1 MFSRLIFEIMMPLFV
16 DCFLPLALPG
26 TLTYKMPD
34 TFEGELFAGSLVA
47 VSVKKYLYTG
57 IVKKVHNVRPVGYE
71 VADVVEVLEK
81 IPVLTSAQIKLLDWM
96 SEYYMA
102 PPGITFHAA
111 LPSGFKISTESKIQI
126 NPNYEEE
133 EREETLTTNERLLI
147 ELLKNAPSIS
157 YLDAMKAL
165 KIKALYKILLSLRK
179 KEAILLFEEYK
190 HLYKPKIVQK
200 VRLAELFVQNKD
212 LLKALLDSLAGQEKQ
227 ENILLRYLQEV
238 PIWNNPNANEAG
250 LAKNIFSG
258 ASSLNTLLKKGIFE
272 EFKQIIPRENVVHEV
287 FREPYELSENQK
299 TALEEIKNKFA
310 KLDTVLLHGITGSG
324 KTEVYIR
331 LIKEQMALGKQVL
344 FLMPE
349 IALTTHMTARLSA
362 IFGKE
367 LDVYHSRLS
376 ENERVE
382 TWKKVQNGT
391 SKLVL
396 GARSAVFLPFQN
408 LGFIVVDEEHDTSFK
423 QGEKNPRY
431 QARDTALVLAKMHL
445 CKTLLGSATP
455 SLESYYLAHK
465 GIYGYVKLEK
475 RHGMAVLPNI
485 TFADLKL
492 GKKNKTTPNPHGDYS
507 EQLLASLEQSIA
519 QKEQALLFQNRRG
532 YSPYLCCESCG
543 WVSMCNQCSVSL
555 TYHQRDK
562 RLKCH
567 YCGHNEK
574 VHATC
579 PACGVARLKT
589 KGLGTE
595 KIEDDLAALLPTARV
610 QRMDQD
616 TTRAKNAFKNIYDG
630 LNKGE
635 IDILVGTQ
643 MVTKGLDFENINLA
657 GILNADQM
665 MYYPDFRANE
675 RTFQM
680 LTQVAGRT
688 GRREKQGQV
697 IVQTYNPAHYLLR
710 YLQANDIHGFYE
722 RELQEREKFHYP
734 PFTRLVKLVFK
745 DRNKEA
751 CNQSAHFLGKILSAQ
766 FGNYR
771 VYGPEWPPVDR
782 INNFFLMEILLK
794 FEREKVDIA
803 KAKALLNKSIFKFQT
818 QNEFKSTQLIVDVDP
833 Y

>member
-1 MFSRLIFEIMMPLFV
+1 MPLFV
-16 DCFLPLALPG
+16 DCYLPLALPG

-34 TFEGELFAGSLVA
+34 ALEGDLAGGSLV
-47 VSVKKYLYTG
+47 VVPVKKYLYTG
-57 IVKKVHNVRPVGYE
+57 IVKKVHNVQPVGYE

-81 IPVLTSAQIKLLDWM
+81 KPVLTSAQIKLLDWM

-133 EREETLTTNERLLI
+133 EKEETLTTNERLLI
-147 ELLKNAPSIS
+147 ELLKNTPSIS

-165 KIKALYKILLSLRK
+165 KTKTLYKILLSLRR

-200 VRLAELFVQNKD
+200 VRLAERFVQNKD

-272 EFKQIIPRENVVHEV
+272 EFKQIIPRENVVHET
-287 FREPYELSENQK
+287 FREPYALSENQK
-299 TALEEIKNKFA
+299 YALEEIKNKFA

-331 LIKEQMALGKQVL
+331 LIKEHMALGKQVL

-362 IFGKE
+362 VFGKE

-382 TWKKVQNGT
+382 TWKKVQNDT

-465 GIYGYVKLEK
+465 GTYGYVKLDK

-492 GKKNKTTPNPHGDYS
+492 ERKNKTNPNHHGEYS
-507 EQLLASLEQSIA
+507 KQLLASLEQSIA

-532 YSPYLCCESCG
+532 YAPYLCCEFCG

-555 TYHQRDK
+555 TYHQREK

-595 KIEDDLAALLPTARV
+595 KIEDDLVALLPTARV

-688 GRREKQGQV
+688 GRRDKQGQV
-697 IVQTYNPAHYLLR
+697 IVQTYNPAHYLLQ

-745 DRNKEA
+745 DRNKEVCREA
-751 CNQSAHFLGKILSAQ
+751 AHFLGKILSTQ

-771 VYGPEWPPVDR
+771 VYGPEWPPIDR

-803 KAKALLNKSIFKFQT
+803 KAKSLLNKSIFTFQT
-818 QNEFKSTQLIVDVDP
+818 QNEFKSTQLILDVDP